1 MTADFLP
8 ESFPRAIQEL
18 HALQGSIQPED
29 GFAQRLESQLIA
41 QAAQPGLTGPAPA
54 HPGFRFH
61 LPSFRRSAWALA
73 FILLLILGTAFLALG
88 PQRVLA
94 EFERLL
100 GYLPGVGFVSP
111 DQTRVLTAPLQAQQ
125 GNSTL
130 EVQQVVAFPDRTL
143 VVATLRSLPEEITPG
158 MQWVGQ
164 VMLILPDGQR
174 WHNHQASQYTRPG
187 ELSAVIE
194 YPPLPAGIDQV
205 SLEMPTLPLAANGV
219 PKGFWSLVLPLQS
232 VGQTTPGGLA
242 VAPYSPKNARAANQ
256 GVTVRLLQ
264 VAPGAQETGL
274 LLQIDWKDPTWN
286 IGGVSAELT
295 DDLGRVYQQL
305 AAPPGFDMPYNGTP
319 DGVITQQELLRFPAL
334 DLDARQVTLNVKAM
348 SFRIFPQAQ
357 FQFDP
362 GSAPALGQTWDF
374 AGDRGKR
381 LQMGG
386 FQVQIV
392 QAALSDASGGV
403 QVSVVNPP
411 GAPSLPQ
418 PTPLPG
424 PACRLEFIVQIT
436 PRSDARLLPGTLKL
450 VTGDQAASNTSGS
463 GDLTHLTI
471 TVDLA
476 AIPTAP
482 LSFQFTDANL
492 RLQGGWQ
499 IRWGIPR

>member
-1 MTADFLP
+1 MSETAPSPAFLQQVEHFYQFATP
-8 ESFPRAIQEL
+8 DPRFLASLRSEL
-18 HALQGSIQPED
+18 
-29 GFAQRLESQLIA
+29 A
-41 QAAQPGLTGPAPA
+41 QAAAQPT
-54 HPGFRFH
+54 
-61 LPSFRRSAWALA
+61 LPSAVPLLRRSQPRLSLRRPAWAIGFVLLA
-73 FILLLILGTAFLALG
+73 VLVSAFLAVG

-94 EFERLL
+94 EVERLL

-111 DQTRVLTAPLQAQQ
+111 DQTRMLAAPLQAKQ

-130 EVQQVVAFPDRTL
+130 DVQQVVAFPDRTI
-143 VVATLRSLPEEITPG
+143 VVATLRSLPDEITIG

-164 VMLILPDGQR
+164 VTLLLPDGQR
-174 WHNHQASQYTRPG
+174 WHNRQASQYTRAG

-205 SLEMPTLPLAANGV
+205 TLEMPTLPLAANGATQE
-219 PKGFWSLVLPLQS
+219 FWSLVLPLQS
-232 VGQTTPGGLA
+232 VGQTTPGSLA
-242 VAPYSPKNARAANQ
+242 VAPYTPKDARAAKQ

-274 LLQIDWKDPTWN
+274 LLQVDWKDPTWD
-286 IGGVSAELT
+286 IGGITAELQ

-319 DGVITQQELLRFPAL
+319 HGVTTQQELLRFPAL
-334 DLDARQVTLNVKAM
+334 DPGARQVSLKVSAIR
-348 SFRIFPQAQ
+348 FRIFPQAQ

-386 FQVQIV
+386 FQVQIL

-403 QVSVVNPP
+403 QVTMVSPP
-411 GAPSLPQ
+411 GTPSLPQ

-424 PACRLEFIVQIT
+424 PACRLEFIVQVT
-436 PRSDARLLPGTLKL
+436 PRSDARLLPGALKRL
-450 VTGDQAASNTSGS
+450 NGDQAASGVSGS
-463 GDLTHLTI
+463 GDLTRLTI
-471 TVDLA
+471 TVDLS

-482 LSFQFTDANL
+482 LFFQFTDATL
-492 RLQGGWQ
+492 TLQGGWQ

>member
-1 MTADFLP
+1 V
-8 ESFPRAIQEL
+8 I
-18 HALQGSIQPED
+18 
-29 GFAQRLESQLIA
+29 
-41 QAAQPGLTGPAPA
+41 
-54 HPGFRFH
+54 
-61 LPSFRRSAWALA
+61 
-73 FILLLILGTAFLALG
+73 LLILGAALLAVG

-111 DQTRVLTAPLQAQQ
+111 DQTRVLAAPLQAQQ

-164 VMLILPDGQR
+164 VTLILPDGQR
-174 WHNHQASQYTRPG
+174 WHNRQASQYTKPG

-194 YPPLPAGIDQV
+194 YPPLPAGIDRV
-205 SLEMPTLPLAANGV
+205 TLEMPTLPLAAKGV
-219 PKGFWSLVLPLQS
+219 PQESWSVVLPLQS
-232 VGQTTPGGLA
+232 IGQTTPGSLA
-242 VAPYSPKNARAANQ
+242 VAPYTPKNARAAKQ

-274 LLQIDWKDPTWN
+274 LLQIDWKDPTWD

-295 DDLGRVYQQL
+295 DDLGHVYQQL
-305 AAPPGFDMPYNGTP
+305 AAPPGFDTPYTGTP

-334 DLDARQVTLNVKAM
+334 DPGARQVTLNVTAIG
-348 SFRIFPQAQ
+348 FRIFPQAQ

-362 GSAPALGQTWDF
+362 GSAPTLGQTWDF

-386 FQVQIV
+386 FQVQIL

-403 QVSVVNPP
+403 QVTLVSPP
-411 GAPSLPQ
+411 GTTSLPQ

-424 PACRLEFIVQIT
+424 PACRLEFVVQVT
-436 PRSDARLLPGTLKL
+436 PRSDARLLPGALKL
-450 VTGDQAASNTSGS
+450 VNGDQASSGASGS
-463 GDLTHLTI
+463 GDLARLTI

-482 LSFQFTDANL
+482 LFFQFTDATL
-492 RLQGGWQ
+492 TLQGGWQ
-499 IRWGIPR
+499 IRWDIPR